1 MPRTVL
7 LLLTAALCLAG
18 DAEPAPAAAPEAQ
31 PAVAEPAP
39 ATTAPVA
46 APAPAPAAQPAPAW
60 LGEAARAAAFPDA
73 QWLSAT
79 AEERTTPERDR
90 AKCLEMVATAAQNE
104 LARSV
109 RVRVEAVTESKTV
122 EITGASGSRFDS
134 TFSDQSMA
142 IVGVWL
148 DLRRLETW
156 FDEESGTAH
165 AVCAVERRVLADSLR
180 ARAEAALGEL
190 SASADEA
197 QAHETAGRAN
207 DAAIAWVRL
216 LAAARGVGDD
226 LILARGVAPAEADA
240 ALAARLAAVHT
251 RAATA
256 QARLAGR
263 AIASADDLAWV
274 LAQQLARGAGEA
286 KPVAMVPAF
295 TVRDSRLSSQF
306 GRYAAQLLGNQL
318 VKAGGWKVMRASAA
332 GPARDAVAAS
342 GAEVVILG
350 ATWDGPEGVRVVVA
364 AHTLADGRMVAAA
377 EATLPKAG
385 IAATGLATEPQNA
398 AAALADQQAFRREEV
413 IGGGMKL
420 EVWTSKGDD
429 APVFTKGERVQIFAR
444 VDRPSYLRI
453 VYHLADGRRALLLD
467 NLFIDADKV
476 NQVYLL
482 PDEFEVDA
490 PFGAETLQASAAT
503 KPFPKLGTRMED
515 GYPILLD
522 GLDAANAKTRG
533 LKKVDNSELRQAE
546 SRVVVTTVE
555 R

>member
-1 MPRTVL
+1 MRIAVLCLLAL
-7 LLLTAALCLAG
+7 LLC
-18 DAEPAPAAAPEAQ
+18 AEDR
-31 PAVAEPAP
+31 
-39 ATTAPVA
+39 
-46 APAPAPAAQPAPAW
+46 PAW
-60 LGEAARAAAFPDA
+60 LGDAGRAATYPDTV
-73 QWLSAT
+73 WLSAT
-79 AEERTTPERDR
+79 AEERTTTERDR
-90 AKCLEMVATAAQNE
+90 AKCLEIVATGAQNE

-109 RVRVEAVTESKTV
+109 RVRVEAVTESKSV

-134 TFSDQSMA
+134 TFSDQSVT
-142 IVGVWL
+142 ITGVWL
-148 DLRRLETW
+148 DLRKLETW

-165 AVCAVERRVLADSLR
+165 AVCAVERSVLAASLR

-190 SASADEA
+190 NASADEA
-197 QAHETAGRAN
+197 QAHETAGRSN
-207 DAAIAWVRL
+207 EAAIAWVRI

-226 LILARGVAPAEADA
+226 LILARGVSPIDADT
-240 ALAARLAAVHT
+240 ALATRLAEVHA

-263 AIASADDLAWV
+263 AIASAEDLAWV
-274 LAQQLARGAGEA
+274 LAQQLARGAGET
-286 KPVAMVPAF
+286 KPVVMVPAF

-306 GRYAAQLLGNQL
+306 GRFAAQLLGNQL
-318 VKAGGWKVMRASAA
+318 AKAGGWKVMRASAA

-342 GAEVVILG
+342 GAEMVILG

-364 AHTLADGRMVAAA
+364 AHSLEDGRMLAAA

-385 IAATGLATEPQNA
+385 IEATGLATAPQNA
-398 AAALADQQAFRREEV
+398 AAALADQQAFRRDEV
-413 IGGGMKL
+413 IGGGMRL

-444 VDRPSYLRI
+444 VDRPSHLRI
-453 VYHLADGRRALLLD
+453 VYHLADGRRALLVD
-467 NLFIDADKV
+467 NLYIDESKV
-476 NQVYLL
+476 NQVYQL

-503 KPFPKLGTRMED
+503 RPFPKLGTRMED

-522 GLDAANAKTRG
+522 GLDVANAKTRG

-546 SRVVVTTVE
+546 SRVVITTVE